1 MNACEAPAWIDE
13 QRIAW
18 AQVTRAYVH
27 VHQRFH
33 YVYPGPIR
41 ALRQRLV
48 VIPAARYGTQRLCS
62 HRLTATPMPDT
73 SRSTTDAFGN
83 HVVEMEV
90 PAPGA
95 SVAFEVVLT
104 IEHDARRPGEAWCP
118 ADAARRFLAPT
129 QLTAPDAFMTQMA
142 RQLRAHGYAPA
153 ELAQRVAEWVAN
165 TMRYEA
171 GVTTVQTTAAE
182 ALALRRGLC
191 QDYAHVMIALCRAA
205 GVAARYVSGHLLG
218 EGGSHAWVEVLLPQ
232 REGYGA
238 QAYDPTNGRRRHLGY
253 ITIAVG
259 RDYRDVAPVSGV
271 YIAPYP
277 GQLSWSKQA
286 RITRLEFANGDT
298 VGYDRAC
305 EP

>member
-1 MNACEAPAWIDE
+1 MNACVEPADIDA

-18 AQVTRAYVH
+18 SQVTRACFQ

-48 VIPAARYGTQRLCS
+48 VIPAAHYGTQRLCS
-62 HRLTATPMPDT
+62 HQLTVTPTPGV
-73 SRSTTDAFGN
+73 SRRTTDAFGN
-83 HVVEMEV
+83 HVVELEF

-95 SVAFEVVLT
+95 SVAFEVRLT
-104 IEHDARRPGEAWCP
+104 IEHDVHRPGATGCSAEAAP
-118 ADAARRFLAPT
+118 RFLAPT
-129 QLTAPDAFMTQMA
+129 RLTAADAGMVQLA
-142 RQLRAHGYAPA
+142 RRWRAHAHDPA
-153 ELAQRVAEWVAN
+153 ALAQHVAAWVAN
-165 TMRYEA
+165 TMRYAA

-205 GVAARYVSGHLLG
+205 GVAARYVSGHVLG
-218 EGGSHAWVEVLLPQ
+218 EGGSHAWVEVLLPDG
-232 REGYGA
+232 EGYRV

-253 ITIAVG
+253 MTIAVG

-271 YIAPYP
+271 YLAPYP

-286 RITRLEFANGDT
+286 RITRLVCADGDT
-298 VGYDRAC
+298 VGPDRA
-305 EP
+305 

>member
-1 MNACEAPAWIDE
+1 MNTCVEPADIDA

-18 AQVTRAYVH
+18 SQVTRARFQ

-48 VIPAARYGTQRLCS
+48 VIPAAHYGTQRLRS
-62 HRLTATPMPDT
+62 HQLTVTPTPGV
-73 SRSTTDAFGN
+73 SRRTTDAFGN
-83 HVVEMEV
+83 HVVEMEF

-95 SVAFEVVLT
+95 SVAFEVRLT
-104 IEHDARRPGEAWCP
+104 IEHDVRRPGETGCSAE
-118 ADAARRFLAPT
+118 AAQRFLAPT
-129 QLTAPDAFMTQMA
+129 RLTAADTGMTQLA
-142 RQLRAHGYAPA
+142 RRWRAHAHDPA
-153 ELAQRVAEWVAN
+153 ALAQHVAAWVAN
-165 TMRYEA
+165 TMRYAA

-205 GVAARYVSGHLLG
+205 GVAARYVSGHVLG
-218 EGGSHAWVEVLLPQ
+218 EGGSHAWVEVLLPDG
-232 REGYGA
+232 EGYRV

-253 ITIAVG
+253 MTIAVG

-271 YIAPYP
+271 YLAPYP

-286 RITRLEFANGDT
+286 RITRLVCANGDT
-298 VGYDRAC
+298 VGPDRAC
-305 EP
+305 